1 LGVATGRLVVVI
13 LSGGMTLKVDAPV
26 WRGWATEVAVTV
38 TLKLAETDAGA
49 T

>member
-1 LGVATGRLVVVI
+1 MVVMILG
-13 LSGGMTLKVDAPV
+13 GGMTLNVEEEV
-26 WRGWATEVAVTV
+26 WVGWATEVPVTV